1 MRTNCP
7 LRGKAMIWVEYLKEL
22 KGAQKF
28 GTCNSC
34 GKWSGKDPAM
44 VRVRF
49 VEDGQHNAS
58 TIFLCDECRKLLHKI
73 I

>member
-1 MRTNCP
+1 
-7 LRGKAMIWVEYLKEL
+7 MIKVEYLKEL

-34 GKWSGKDPAM
+34 GKWSEKDPAM

-49 VEDGQHNAS
+49 TVDGRFFS
-58 TIFLCDECRKLLHKI
+58 TIFLCDECRKLLYKTI
-73 I
+73 

>member
-1 MRTNCP
+1 
-7 LRGKAMIWVEYLKEL
+7 MIKVEYLKEL

-34 GKWSGKDPAM
+34 EKWSDKDPAM

-49 VEDGQHNAS
+49 TVDGQDNAS
-58 TIFLCDECRKLLHKI
+58 TIFLCDECRKLLYKTI
-73 I
+73 